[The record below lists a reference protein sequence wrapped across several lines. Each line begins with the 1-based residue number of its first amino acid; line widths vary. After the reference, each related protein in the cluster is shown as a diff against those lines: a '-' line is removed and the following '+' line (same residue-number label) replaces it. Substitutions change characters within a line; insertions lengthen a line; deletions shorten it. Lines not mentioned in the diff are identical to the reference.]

1 MLERQSVQEEYQ
13 YVFTIDVDCFRGHV
27 SMQPNS
33 STDPLPCRRPSAPDR
48 RGMLLAD
55 SVPFHNVKLVY
66 KIANG
71 VVQVTRKVYI
81 LMSKPEQLETV
92 SHMIRAT

>member
-13 YVFTIDVDCFRGHV
+13 SVFTIDVNCFRDHV

-55 SVPFHNVKLVY
+55 SVPFHYVKWVY
-66 KIANG
+66 KIAKG
-71 VVQVTRKVYI
+71 VLQVTR
-81 LMSKPEQLETV
+81 
-92 SHMIRAT
+92 